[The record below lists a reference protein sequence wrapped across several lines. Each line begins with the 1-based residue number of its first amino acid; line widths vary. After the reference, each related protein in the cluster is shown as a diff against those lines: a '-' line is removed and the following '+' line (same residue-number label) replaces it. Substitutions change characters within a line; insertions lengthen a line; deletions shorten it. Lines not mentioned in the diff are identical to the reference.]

1 MITDHLRLHLGL
13 SARGF
18 VKQNETGPGGFY
30 QHANGNSAV
39 LGARTALTITDERC
53 TRKATSRDK
62 YFIMQDGDL
71 LFFNGIKSASRNG
84 ILGA

>member
-1 MITDHLRLHLGL
+1 MISDHMRLHCGL

-18 VKQNETGPGGFY
+18 HKQNETGPGGFY

-39 LGARTALTITDERC
+39 LGARTALTITDESG

-71 LFFNGIKSASRNG
+71 LFFNGLQSRRNG
-84 ILGA
+84 ILKA